1 MFNVMKRALK
11 LERYN
16 FNMVVIKTR
25 KEANIISF
33 QSVKEKERNDRNQN
47 PECALWK
54 AVIMQAVLDVMSNS
68 KRASEILAKNTAR
81 DWLSEKNANFI
92 KVCGYAGL
100 SPNWVIKKIEYALEN
115 PRIWRRECDLK
126 NFFSNKKS

>member
-1 MFNVMKRALK
+1 MKRALK

-25 KEANIISF
+25 KETNIFSL
-33 QSVKEKERNDRNQN
+33 QGVREKDKIGKNQN
-47 PECALWK
+47 PESALWK

-81 DWLSEKNANFI
+81 DWLNEKNPSFI

-100 SPNWVIKKIEYALEN
+100 SPNWVMKKVEYALEN
-115 PRIWRRECDLK
+115 PRMWRRECDLK
-126 NFFSNKKS
+126 HLLLHNKK